1 MIQRIQ
7 SLYLLMTTLFSTLF
21 LWDKILRFKD
31 DLHNQFYIKLGG
43 IFKVTDSA
51 VTENIEK
58 MIPVTFLLLLIPLV
72 SIITIFVFKNRKLQ
86 MRITA
91 GLTGLIIIMIIVLA
105 VYSLYMIRN
114 YNAVFSPGINLILP
128 VLMLICAFLAY
139 RGIRK
144 DEELVR
150 SFDRLR

>member
-7 SLYLLMTTLFSTLF
+7 SLYLLMTALFSTIF
-21 LWDKILRFKD
+21 LWGKILRFTD
-31 DLHNQFYIKLGG
+31 NLHNEFYIKLGG
-43 IFKVTDSA
+43 IFKVTGGA

-58 MIPVTFLLLLIPLV
+58 VIPVTFLLLLIPLV
-72 SIITIFVFKNRKLQ
+72 SFITIFVFKNRRLQ

-91 GLTGLIIIMIIVLA
+91 ALTGLIIIMIIVLT
-105 VYSLYMIRN
+105 VYTFNMIRN
-114 YNAVFSPGINLILP
+114 YNAVFSPGVNLILP
-128 VLMLICAFLAY
+128 VLMLIFSYLAY

-150 SFDRLR
+150 SYDRLR